1 MPTFFKHPAFGAIM
15 LLATFC
21 FLFEFHDAPKTM
33 AFAIGVGAF
42 VWALTGFAKE
52 KEGPDRILAAIAKI
66 DAYHADVSSY
76 IGRCRNSG
84 IESTASPVESQR
96 DLLRKEHEQLL
107 VRGAAC
113 AVAERPGSARDM
125 AEGIKDFLCGL
136 GHGAEDQAKEGDS
149 LACKGIN
156 CGCTDG
162 RSHSNE
168 CIVEAAMIQGWAGE
182 KEARDAFAAIKSKTF
197 ASDATADGVATQPA
211 AAPTQAD
218 QRIEAA
224 KDGGQYTAQLAAGA
238 LSALHVSASTTPS
251 AQADQRIEAELVA
264 AGLDSKKPAEAGL

>member
-197 ASDATADGVATQPA
+197 ASDATADGVAT
-211 AAPTQAD
+211 T
-218 QRIEAA
+218 
-224 KDGGQYTAQLAAGA
+224 
-238 LSALHVSASTTPS
+238 
-251 AQADQRIEAELVA
+251 
-264 AGLDSKKPAEAGL
+264 